1 MDAQNMVTLCSEASA
16 TGATTAVELYK
27 GGRYNWEAYGTWN
40 SATATL
46 QRSPDSGTTWYDVE
60 SAALS
65 ANGGLSGLELGAGRY
80 RINFS
85 GTPTSVTSILTGT
98 N

>member
-1 MDAQNMVTLCSEASA
+1 MVTLCSAASA
-16 TGATTAVELYK
+16 TGATTAVEVKK

-46 QRSPDSGTTWYDVE
+46 QRSPDGGTTWYDVE

-65 ANGGLSGLELGAGRY
+65 ANGGLSGIDLGAGHY
-80 RINFS
+80 RVNFS
-85 GTPTSVTSILTGT
+85 GTPTSVTSFLAGV